1 MNPASPATQ
10 LHEVTIVNEQT
21 GAAWHAAAA
30 AIESGDIVIR
40 LAARHTQPPDE
51 LFSRRGSTFTITA
64 KDGGGRTRRF
74 PHALHVPAPQPGVY
88 IFR

>member
-10 LHEVTIVNEQT
+10 LRDVTIVNEQT

-40 LAARHTQPPDE
+40 HAQPPDE
-51 LFSRRGSTFTITA
+51 LFARRGSTFTITA

-74 PHALHVPAPQPGVY
+74 PHALLVRDSRTDVLV
-88 IFR
+88 FR